1 MGCCGGVMRDKEIE
15 RTTNMDELINVMKKK
30 KENLA
35 EEKKQIE
42 DHLKDP
48 SKEITIV
55 NLDATKEGM
64 EKRLPYIDRIN
75 ECYGEIIEKLETV
88 KNLPFSETKEHMFNI
103 VYHYFITYD
112 ETYQYMNDLAKF
124 KQFAFKYEQQKQ

>member
-1 MGCCGGVMRDKEIE
+1 MGCCGGVMRDKDIE
-15 RTTNMDELINVMKKK
+15 RATNMDELINVMKKK
-30 KENLA
+30 QQNLS

-55 NLDATKEGM
+55 NLEATKEGM
-64 EKRLPYIDRIN
+64 EKRLPYLDRLN
-75 ECYGEIIEKLETV
+75 DCYTEIIEKLETV
-88 KNLPFSETKEHMFNI
+88 KNLPFSETKEHMFSI
-103 VYHYFITYD
+103 VSHYFITYD
-112 ETYQYMNDLAKF
+112 ETFQYANDLAKF